1 MGDYHDLVGDT
12 GISLPNNDN
21 LNCTNVTMAVSIK
34 MLEGPQ
40 TIINVPFNY
49 TKDGCTLLLRDIPLS
64 DHLSA
69 SQMEESLFYTTAK
82 FPELYSRIQVDIKGI
97 NNLTNLARANIIYE
111 ISTAGL
117 T

>member
-1 MGDYHDLVGDT
+1 
-12 GISLPNNDN
+12 
-21 LNCTNVTMAVSIK
+21 MAVSIK